1 MIRSG
6 RKRSRG
12 VEDES
17 TGRNMSHV
25 LVTVHYNQRG
35 WKGCSAKGETHPNSD
50 QSGAPGPPRRLSSVL
65 EYWSGLKLRTG
76 AHKQGSVPAPES
88 G

>member
-6 RKRSRG
+6 RKRSCG

-35 WKGCSAKGETHPNSD
+35 WKGCSAKGETHPNTD
-50 QSGAPGPPRRLSSVL
+50 QSGAPGRPD
-65 EYWSGLKLRTG
+65 
-76 AHKQGSVPAPES
+76 PAPALLSAGILVGSEA
-88 G
+88 